1 MFPYSGDLGIV
12 AAANAYT
19 RSDIDLIL
27 KVNLLLRKHTFSSVI
42 QLQEPWFINK
52 LLHFQEASL
61 NGLEVIPLVQ
71 TFGHLEMLLKHER
84 FSDIKEIYPQVYLSV
99 LLIY

>member
-27 KVNLLLRKHTFSSVI
+27 KVNLFLFRHTFSSVI
-42 QLQEPWFINK
+42 QKHFI
-52 LLHFQEASL
+52 
-61 NGLEVIPLVQ
+61 
-71 TFGHLEMLLKHER
+71 
-84 FSDIKEIYPQVYLSV
+84 
-99 LLIY
+99 